1 VQWRDSSGPQMVQHE
16 VSELEDPE
24 PFPECPNELE
34 QNPPTLRQALHHA
47 MLTSEREAIRY
58 AVDHIQLRGQ
68 NGEIVATDGRQL
80 LAQSGFKL
88 PWEEDVLLPRNLVFG
103 CSELPA
109 DAPVLLGKA
118 NEWVAFRIGDW
129 TFYLKIAKDKQFPH
143 VDPLIPRP
151 QDAVARFQLAD
162 DDARF
167 LAKSL
172 PRLPVDDEMNEPV
185 TVDLNGSLA
194 FRAKANGQPHP
205 TEIVLPNSQVDGNAM
220 RFNCN
225 RRYLLQAVKLGFRR
239 AQLYGPNVPA
249 MFQDQNRSY
258 VWALLDPEAVI
269 PPNRNAVRIE
279 PSAESGPRKSSH
291 EPPPRSRKRSRMTEP
306 KSTQHTDTATEESA
320 EANPPDNGTADV
332 FEQAEAVKASLREA
346 ASKTTQLIAAL
357 KRHRKQAK
365 AVQSTLA
372 ALKQLQNIDA

>member
-1 VQWRDSSGPQMVQHE
+1 LV
-16 VSELEDPE
+16 
-24 PFPECPNELE
+24 
-34 QNPPTLRQALHHA
+34 
-47 MLTSEREAIRY
+47 
-58 AVDHIQLRGQ
+58 
-68 NGEIVATDGRQL
+68 
-80 LAQSGFKL
+80 QSGFDF

-103 CSELPA
+103 YSELPA
-109 DAPVLLGKA
+109 AAPVLVGKTDG
-118 NEWVAFRIGDW
+118 WVVFRIGDW
-129 TFYLKIAKDKQFPH
+129 TFCLKIATGKRFPD

-151 QDAVARFQLAD
+151 QDAVARFHLAP
-162 DDARF
+162 DDAKF
-167 LAKSL
+167 LAKSVS
-172 PRLPVDDEMNEPV
+172 RLPVDDELNEPV

-194 FRAKANGQPHP
+194 IRAKTNGQPHP
-205 TEIVLPNSQVDGNAM
+205 TEIVFANSQVEGDAM

-225 RRYLLQAVKLGFRR
+225 RRYLLQAVKLGFRH

-249 MFQDQNRSY
+249 MFHDERRRY

-279 PSAESGPRKSSH
+279 PAAESGPRKSSH
-291 EPPPRSRKRSRMTEP
+291 EPPTRSRKRSRMTEP

-320 EANPPDNGTADV
+320 EANPPDNGSADV
-332 FEQAEAVKASLREA
+332 IEQAEAVKASLREA
-346 ASKTTQLIAAL
+346 ASKTSQLIAAL